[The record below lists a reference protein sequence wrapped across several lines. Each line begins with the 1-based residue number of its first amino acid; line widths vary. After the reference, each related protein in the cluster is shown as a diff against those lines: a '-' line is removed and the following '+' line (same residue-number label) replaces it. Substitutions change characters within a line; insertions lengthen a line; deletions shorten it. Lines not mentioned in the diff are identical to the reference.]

1 MIRVHVNYPNSDD
14 AQFDM
19 DYYLSKHMPMVAEK
33 CGDALKGWTVES
45 GLSGGMGGNPAA
57 YIASGTLEFE
67 SVDAFAAAMGPHMPE
82 IMGDIPNYTKI
93 QPVLEIAEVKK

>member
-1 MIRVHVNYPNSDD
+1 MIRVHVQYPNSDG

-19 DYYLSKHMPMVAEK
+19 DYYLNKHMPMVAEK
-33 CGDALKGWTVES
+33 CGDALRGMTIEQ
-45 GLSGGMGGNPAA
+45 GLSGGMGGNPPAN
-57 YIASGTLEFE
+57 IAVGTLEFD

-93 QPVLEIAEVKK
+93 TPVLEIAEVKK

>member
-1 MIRVHVNYPNSDD
+1 MIRVHVQYPNSEG

-19 DYYLSKHMPMVAEK
+19 DYYLNKHMPLVAER
-33 CGDALKGWTVES
+33 CGDALKSYTVEQ
-45 GLSGGMGGNPAA
+45 GLSGGMGGNPPAN
-57 YIASGTLEFE
+57 IAVGTLEFE

-93 QPVLEIAEVKK
+93 TPVLEIAEVKK

>member
-1 MIRVHVNYPNSDD
+1 MIRVHVQYPNSEG

-19 DYYLSKHMPMVAEK
+19 DYYLNKHMPLVAER
-33 CGDALKGWTVES
+33 CGDALKSYTVEQ
-45 GLSGGMGGNPAA
+45 GLSGGMGGNPPAN
-57 YIASGTLEFE
+57 IATGTLEFE

-93 QPVLEIAEVKK
+93 TPVLEIAEVKK

>member
-1 MIRVHVNYPNSDD
+1 
-14 AQFDM
+14 
-19 DYYLSKHMPMVAEK
+19 MPMVAEK

-45 GLSGGMGGNPAA
+45 GLSGGMGGKSAA

-67 SVDAFAAAMGPHMPE
+67 SVEAFGAAMGPHMPE

-93 QPVLEIAEVKK
+93 TPVLEIAEVKK